1 MPSPLGHALVAF
13 AAGWTAG
20 PAECRALPS
29 PRAGSEPGIL
39 RTLSR
44 WRWPIAFAAAGMAPD
59 LDLIVGLH
67 SRWTHSVGAAILV
80 LAATWLLLRGR
91 HPRPATAALALGLSY
106 GSHVLLDWLATDRVP
121 PIGIMALWPF
131 SNGFYL
137 SPVTVFMGISR
148 EYWLATAW
156 TQNAV
161 SVAWELL
168 IVLPLS
174 GAALLVRR
182 PGVPNLQREAAG
194 TRQKPKHRA
203 TTPQERRKSIVR

>member
-29 PRAGSEPGIL
+29 PGGGSEPGIL
-39 RTLSR
+39 RTLPQ

-91 HPRPATAALALGLSY
+91 HPRPATAALALGLGY
-106 GSHVLLDWLATDRVP
+106 GSHVLLDWLATDTAP

-148 EYWLATAW
+148 KFWLASAW
-156 TQNAV
+156 TQNTV
-161 SVAWELL
+161 SVTWELL

-174 GAALLVRR
+174 GVALWMRRHGMRNLPPEPAARWQKPQHRR
-182 PGVPNLQREAAG
+182 PAQ
-194 TRQKPKHRA
+194 H
-203 TTPQERRKSIVR
+203 